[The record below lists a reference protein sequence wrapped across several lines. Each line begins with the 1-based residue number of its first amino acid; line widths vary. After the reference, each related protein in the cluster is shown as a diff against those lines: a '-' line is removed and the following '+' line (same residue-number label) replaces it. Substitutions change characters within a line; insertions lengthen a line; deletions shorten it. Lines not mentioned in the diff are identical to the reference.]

1 MLRKILVLEKEL
13 SDSKFKRLEKALVY
27 IKTNLTYSDDNMY
40 LTVDSLIDTNN
51 TITCSNNITLR
62 KVNVKSHGYDKMHID
77 KDYIEHKLYQLI
89 DQFHGRK
96 INHNDFYFGNGR
108 TCRLLFYL

>member
-27 IKTNLTYSDDNMY
+27 IKNNLTYSDNNMY
-40 LTVDSLIDTNN
+40 LTFDSLIDTNN
-51 TITCSNNITLR
+51 TITCSNNVTLR
-62 KVNVKSHGYDKMHID
+62 KVNVKSIGYNKIHID
-77 KDYIEHKLYQLI
+77 KDLIEHKLYQLI

-96 INHNDFYFGNGR
+96 INHNDFCFGNER
-108 TCRLLFYL
+108 TCRVLFYL